1 VSQKTRHK
9 TIVETVSIAEPL
21 QKGSIAVGLPIQPL
35 PGRRKWRRGRKGEGV
50 RKRGQEDM
58 FFGRELFVL
67 GQIENQEATKP
78 GTNAYQQEDVVK
90 KPKLEPHQQ
99 LQMEEPVH
107 TNTVDA
113 DDGMYEYVADAD
125 LRAARSLAPKY

>member
-1 VSQKTRHK
+1 MCFC
-9 TIVETVSIAEPL
+9 
-21 QKGSIAVGLPIQPL
+21 
-35 PGRRKWRRGRKGEGV
+35 RG
-50 RKRGQEDM
+50 
-58 FFGRELFVL
+58 LFVL
-67 GQIENQEATKP
+67 GQIENQQATKP
-78 GTNAYQQEDVVK
+78 GTRCYFNVQEDVVK

>member
-1 VSQKTRHK
+1 
-9 TIVETVSIAEPL
+9 
-21 QKGSIAVGLPIQPL
+21 
-35 PGRRKWRRGRKGEGV
+35 
-50 RKRGQEDM
+50 M

-67 GQIENQEATKP
+67 GQIENQEAMKP
-78 GTNAYQQEDVVK
+78 RTNAYQQEDVVK

-99 LQMEEPVH
+99 LQMEEPEH